1 MLSMKTHLHFFQGN
15 TLITKP
21 SPPEGTKQIFI
32 RKSPLEIIRTACFHN
47 WCTYEG
53 RRRAVTHHTNFKQ
66 KIPIPINTHKGIYF
80 FPTHSPNHIDNH
92 WISFQPILH
101 ITNQQTNGQAPKE
114 TMITFTNDS
123 KLKLN
128 ISKYILENQMR
139 RTFECIY
146 LAGRKILVT

>member
-1 MLSMKTHLHFFQGN
+1 MWGSH
-15 TLITKP
+15 
-21 SPPEGTKQIFI
+21 PPHQ
-32 RKSPLEIIRTACFHN
+32 LQA
-47 WCTYEG
+47 
-53 RRRAVTHHTNFKQ
+53 

-114 TMITFTNDS
+114 TMITFTNGN

-146 LAGRKILVT
+146 LSERKTMHAVVDESVAAYFRNVNITSHVTWKILSTRRR